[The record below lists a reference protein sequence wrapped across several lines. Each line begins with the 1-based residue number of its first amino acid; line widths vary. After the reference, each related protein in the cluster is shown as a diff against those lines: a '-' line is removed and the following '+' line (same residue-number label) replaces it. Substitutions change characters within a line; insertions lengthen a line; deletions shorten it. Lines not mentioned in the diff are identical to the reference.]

1 MTVEQEASIMPNRH
15 RLMAAGAIA
24 AVVAAIILG
33 SGLRARAQ
41 QAHELAT
48 WTEDQA
54 VPTVALAKLDVDPA
68 SGTLTLPGTVQPINK
83 AAIYARVSG
92 YLKDWQ
98 QDIGAKVK
106 AGQVLATIDTPDLD
120 QQLAQAQA
128 DLATADANLQL
139 ADLTAKRWR
148 ALVASQSVAQQAA
161 DEKTG
166 DAAAKK
172 AIRDAAAANLKR
184 IEALESFKSLAA
196 PFDGVVTA
204 RKTDIG
210 ALINAGGGT
219 GQELFEVSDL
229 SRVRL
234 YVDVPQAFAAELKPG
249 QKAHFELPQY
259 PGRRFEAVLVTTS
272 DAIQPGQGSMLVQ
285 LQADNPDGA
294 LQAGAYAE
302 VHFDLPGDAKLVR
315 LPATALAP
323 TDQGVEVALLGA
335 DGKVAFK
342 PVQLGRDFGDTVE
355 VASGLSPTDR
365 VIDNPPETLANGD
378 TVRLAAAAATVA
390 AAANPGNE
398 P

>member
-259 PGRRFEAVLVTTS
+259 PGRSFDATLVTTS

-378 TVRLAAAAATVA
+378 TVRLAADPATVA
-390 AAANPGNE
+390 AADNPGK
-398 P
+398 

>member
-166 DAAAKK
+166 DAEAKK

-259 PGRRFEAVLVTTS
+259 PGRSFDATLVTTS

-378 TVRLAAAAATVA
+378 TVRLAADPATVA
-390 AAANPGNE
+390 AAANPGK
-398 P
+398 

>member
-1 MTVEQEASIMPNRH
+1 MTAEFEAPIKVNPH

-33 SGLRARAQ
+33 SGLTARAQ
-41 QAHELAT
+41 HAHELAS

-54 VPTVALAKLDVDPA
+54 VPTVALAKLEFDPA
-68 SGTLTLPGTVQPINK
+68 AGTLTLPGTVQPINK

-234 YVDVPQAFAAELKPG
+234 YVDVPQAFAAELKAG

-342 PVQLGRDFGDTVE
+342 PIQLGRDFGDTVE
-355 VASGLSPTDR
+355 VASGLSPADR

-378 TVRLAAAAATVA
+378 TVRLAAVPATAA
-390 AAANPGNE
+390 AAANPGK
-398 P
+398 

>member
-1 MTVEQEASIMPNRH
+1 MTKENEMPIVPSARG
-15 RLMAAGAIA
+15 LMVTGAIG
-24 AVVAAIILG
+24 AVVAAIIVG
-33 SGLRARAQ
+33 SGLAARAEQ
-41 QAHELAT
+41 GRELAT
-48 WTEDQA
+48 WTADQA
-54 VPTVALAKLDVDPA
+54 VPTVALAKLDLDA
-68 SGTLTLPGTVQPINK
+68 AAGTLTLPGTVQPINK

-98 QDIGAKVK
+98 QDIGAHVK

-120 QQLAQAQA
+120 QQLAQAKA

-148 ALVASQSVAQQAA
+148 ALLASQSVAQQAA

-166 DAAAKK
+166 DAAAKR
-172 AIRDAAAANLKR
+172 ATRDAASANLKR
-184 IEALESFKSLAA
+184 IEALESFKTLTA

-210 ALINAGGGT
+210 ALINAGGGA

-249 QKAHFELPQY
+249 QKATFELPQY
-259 PGRRFEAVLVTTS
+259 PGHSFDATLVTTS
-272 DAIQPGQGSMLVQ
+272 NAILPGQGSMLVQ

-294 LQAGAYAE
+294 LEAGAYAE
-302 VHFDLPGDAKLVR
+302 VHFALPGDAHLVR
-315 LPATALAP
+315 LPATALVPSDHGA
-323 TDQGVEVALLGA
+323 EVALLGA

-342 PVQLGRDFGDTVE
+342 PVQLGRDFGDAIE
-355 VASGLSPTDR
+355 VTSGLSPTDR
-365 VIDNPPETLANGD
+365 VVDNPPETLANGD
-378 TVRLAAAAATVA
+378 VVRLAADATAVADAA
-390 AAANPGNE
+390 E
-398 P
+398 PEK

>member
-128 DLATADANLQL
+128 DLATADANLKL

-166 DAAAKK
+166 DAAAKQ
-172 AIRDAAAANLKR
+172 ATRDAAAANLRR

-210 ALINAGGGT
+210 ALINAGAGS

-234 YVDVPQAFAAELKPG
+234 YVDVPQAFAAELKAG

-323 TDQGVEVALLGA
+323 TDQGVEVALLGT
-335 DGKVAFK
+335 DGKVTFK

-378 TVRLAAAAATVA
+378 TVRLAAAPATVA
-390 AAANPGNE
+390 AAANLGK
-398 P
+398 

>member
-1 MTVEQEASIMPNRH
+1 MTVEQATPIMPNPH
-15 RLMAAGAIA
+15 RLLAAGAIA

-33 SGLRARAQ
+33 SGLMARAQ
-41 QAHELAT
+41 QANELAT

-54 VPTVALAKLDVDPA
+54 VPSVALAKLDFDAA

-184 IEALESFKSLAA
+184 IEALESFKSLTA

-249 QKAHFELPQY
+249 QKAHFDLPQY
-259 PGRRFEAVLVTTS
+259 PGRSFEAVLVTTS

-285 LQADNPDGA
+285 LQADNADGA

-323 TDQGVEVALLGA
+323 TDQGVAVALLGA

-342 PVQLGRDFGDTVE
+342 PIQLGRDFGDTVE

-378 TVRLAAAAATVA
+378 TVRLADAPATVTA
-390 AAANPGNE
+390 TANAGK
-398 P
+398 